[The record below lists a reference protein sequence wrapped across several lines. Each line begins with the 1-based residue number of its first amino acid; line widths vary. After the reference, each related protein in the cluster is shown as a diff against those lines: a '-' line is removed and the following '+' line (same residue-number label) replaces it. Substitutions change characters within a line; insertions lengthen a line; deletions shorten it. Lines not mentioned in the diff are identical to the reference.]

1 MSRRAF
7 SVMEMVV
14 ASAVFVVSVLVLFG
28 IFPISARSVRQ
39 AEQRLMAAHIADNR
53 LELCRSM
60 AFANIN
66 NQAPQITTV
75 LFRHQ
80 DELVT
85 QEYTME
91 QAVTTT
97 ASPNLKNIEIIVRW
111 KSDNRDQELRLETQ
125 VASLVP

>member
-1 MSRRAF
+1 MKRRAV
-7 SVMEMVV
+7 SVIEMVV
-14 ASAVFVVSVLVLFG
+14 AAAVFAVSVLVLFG

-66 NQAPQITTV
+66 PQPPQTTTV

-85 QEYTME
+85 QEYSME
-91 QAVTTT
+91 QAVSNV
-97 ASPNLKNIEIIVRW
+97 SPSLKNVEVIVRW